1 MCTHQDQ
8 GWISSHPKV
17 CEIKAQGIDNST
29 QTHCA
34 ILTYFDL
41 TEGTS
46 LPFMNPL
53 YRNRLKISTKCL
65 CDMHVYE
72 DSLSDI
78 LPLPASTELSMERIK
93 HYFAALHPRAS
104 HMELEPSRMEEGPFC
119 ELIPKLTLAL
129 VDSDST
135 VVYYN
140 VFDGMQPPKDA
151 SESKT

>member
-1 MCTHQDQ
+1 MITFIVCMHALEFLILLQ
-8 GWISSHPKV
+8 V

-72 DSLSDI
+72 VN
-78 LPLPASTELSMERIK
+78 E
-93 HYFAALHPRAS
+93 
-104 HMELEPSRMEEGPFC
+104 
-119 ELIPKLTLAL
+119 
-129 VDSDST
+129 
-135 VVYYN
+135 
-140 VFDGMQPPKDA
+140 DG
-151 SESKT
+151 

>member
-1 MCTHQDQ
+1 MRYACIRVKLWHAVHIHGNRDLQMVTFSGQ
-8 GWISSHPKV
+8 
-17 CEIKAQGIDNST
+17 KAEN
-29 QTHCA
+29 
-34 ILTYFDL
+34 
-41 TEGTS
+41 
-46 LPFMNPL
+46 
-53 YRNRLKISTKCL
+53 
-65 CDMHVYE
+65 

-93 HYFAALHPRAS
+93 HYFAALHPQAS
-104 HMELEPSRMEEGPFC
+104 HMEPEPSRMEEGPFC

-140 VFDGMQPPKDA
+140 VFNGMQPPKDA

>member
-41 TEGTS
+41 TEVKLWHAVHIHG
-46 LPFMNPL
+46 
-53 YRNRLKISTKCL
+53 NRDLQMVTFSGQKA
-65 CDMHVYE
+65 E
-72 DSLSDI
+72 NDSLSDI

-93 HYFAALHPRAS
+93 HYFAALHPQAS
-104 HMELEPSRMEEGPFC
+104 HMEPEPSRMEEGPFC

-140 VFDGMQPPKDA
+140 VFNGMQPPKDA